1 MDAPI
6 TKAQISKIWAAAHEL
21 NLSRDEL
28 YSHVPGGSISRLTR
42 RQASDLIERLEAM
55 GSGAQRE
62 EARQGKPAP
71 LAPATP
77 EQIHFIYYLFGRL
90 GWLRDPQHM
99 ANFLRKYFHVERVE
113 DLPNRKRA
121 SAVIEALKAIS
132 ARRGRLKDG
141 GANR

>member
-6 TKAQISKIWAAAHEL
+6 TKAQISRIWAAANEL
-21 NLSRDEL
+21 SLSRDEL
-28 YSHVPGGSISRLTR
+28 YSHVPGKSISRLTR

-55 GSGAQRE
+55 RAGA
-62 EARQGKPAP
+62 ARSEDRRTKSAP
-71 LAPATP
+71 SAPATP

-99 ANFLRKYFHVERVE
+99 ANFLRKYFHVDRVE

-121 SAVIEALKAIS
+121 SAVIEALKAI
-132 ARRGRLKDG
+132 ATRRGRL
-141 GANR
+141 ANDESNR